1 MLFGVLAV
9 GDHQRKWRVDFCIC
23 RQIVFEDAYGA
34 SDSCTLEQLK
44 ELSSKRRLIEES
56 INESSSITEAIAR
69 EMSGGLT
76 SHSLQVSFL
85 VAIRFQN
92 LKRALVPL
100 HCVCRNIGLIHLWN
114 LYLLIM
120 LLIKEKSKLWLPG

>member
-1 MLFGVLAV
+1 MEVY
-9 GDHQRKWRVDFCIC
+9 FCIC

-76 SHSLQVSFL
+76 SHSQQVSFL

-92 LKRALVPL
+92 LKRVLVPL
-100 HCVCRNIGLIHLWN
+100 RCVCRNIGLIHFLIHLWN

-120 LLIKEKSKLWLPG
+120 LLTKEKSKLQLPG